1 MNFAGRWSGDLFL
14 TDEQKAEKEAGTLDL
29 STIPNHLCY
38 ADNQELADSI
48 VSMFLGWRKS
58 ALLECVPKDLPAFM
72 ENLEKR
78 VANYAPDK
86 ELDFEFS
93 MEFWRLRKLVDLL
106 DNDWTYESSVYDLT
120 YGTGNLKDFY
130 QRCSKNPEKQFIVPV
145 DFHH

>member
-1 MNFAGRWSGDLFL
+1 
-14 TDEQKAEKEAGTLDL
+14 
-29 STIPNHLCY
+29 
-38 ADNQELADSI
+38 
-48 VSMFLGWRKS
+48 MFLGWRKS

-106 DNDWTYESSVYDLT
+106 DNDWTYDSSVYDLT

-130 QRCSKNPEKQFIVPV
+130 QRCSKNPEKQFIIPV